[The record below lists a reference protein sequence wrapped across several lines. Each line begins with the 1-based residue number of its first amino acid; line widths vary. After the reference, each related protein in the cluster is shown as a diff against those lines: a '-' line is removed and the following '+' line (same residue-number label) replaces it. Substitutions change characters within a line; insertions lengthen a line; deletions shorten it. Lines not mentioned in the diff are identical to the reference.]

1 VAGLLG
7 LFALFISVNVSPT
20 NGEDVVT
27 ETEEFEGRDGKVL
40 PIFQVVRFP
49 NDICSGTSRNG
60 TCYTA
65 EECSTKGG
73 TGDASCASG
82 FGVCCIFSLSC
93 GGSASENSSYI
104 IQSSATTLTS
114 PCTYTICPCSNGIC
128 RIRYDFTTFVLASAV
143 AGTSDIDAQAA
154 AATQR
159 GGSIGDCMTDQFSI
173 TNPGS
178 AGSPVICGPNG
189 GYHMILDASE
199 SCQIVNF
206 NIGGSTST
214 TRKWDIK
221 VTQYACGDYD
231 MSGWPGCLQYYT
243 GTSNTIQNFAFPT
256 SSTTV
261 TTGVT
266 HLSNQVY
273 DICIRRAATYCYICY
288 SPLTAAGATA
298 AAQATFGVSISI
310 ATASQAATGTSCSN
324 DYLEIPYGNSATI
337 AAITTPSTAATNFHR
352 QCGRFFNTA
361 SAATSS
367 NTVCSRNS
375 PFRVGVSFDTNE
387 VTGTAIADA
396 KASTSETSE
405 VPGGIVGFKLIY
417 FQVAC

>member
-7 LFALFISVNVSPT
+7 LFALFVLVSVST
-20 NGEDVVT
+20 TKGEDVVT
-27 ETEEFEGRDGKVL
+27 ETEELDGRDGKVL
-40 PIFQVVRFP
+40 PIFQIVRFP
-49 NDICSGTSRNG
+49 NDICSGTTRNG

-65 EECSTKGG
+65 EECSSKGG
-73 TGDASCASG
+73 TNDGSCASG

-93 GGSASENSSYI
+93 GGTVAENSSYI
-104 IQSSATTLTS
+104 VQSSTTALTS
-114 PCTYTICPCSNGIC
+114 PCTYTVCRCSSNIC
-128 RIRYDFTTFVLASAV
+128 RIRYDFTTFVLANAV
-143 AGTSDIDAQAA
+143 QGTAATAAGTASASQI
-154 AATQR
+154 
-159 GGSIGDCMTDQFSI
+159 GGSIGDCMTDQFAI

-189 GYHMILDASE
+189 GYHMVLDASD
-199 SCQIVNF
+199 SCQIANF

-231 MSGWPGCLQYYT
+231 LSGWPGCLQYYS

-261 TTGVT
+261 TTAVT

-273 DICIRRAATYCYICY
+273 DICIRRAAGYCYICY
-288 SPLTAAGATA
+288 SPFTPTGTTT
-298 AAQATFGVSISI
+298 AAQATFGVSISPSI
-310 ATASQAATGTSCSN
+310 ASQAGTGTSCSN

-352 QCGRFFNTA
+352 YCGRFFNTA

-375 PFRVGVSFDTNE
+375 PFRVGVAFDSNE
-387 VTGTAIADA
+387 VTSTAVSDA
-396 KASTSETSE
+396 KASTRESSE
-405 VPGGIVGFKLIY
+405 VPAGHVGFKLIF